1 MPNDP
6 NEQGR
11 EYRRAEDD
19 PERGFRE
26 IAARWLLGKLAGD
39 EFKVALDQREIGS
52 RLVGPPQREDVFV
65 WHDARYGRTGLRQ
78 R

>member
-19 PERGFRE
+19 PERRRHSHELPGKKFE
-26 IAARWLLGKLAGD
+26 IAFARRSGEG
-39 EFKVALDQREIGS
+39 F
-52 RLVGPPQREDVFV
+52 
-65 WHDARYGRTGLRQ
+65 GLSQ
-78 R
+78 L